1 MSKLAVLSSGP
12 GAALGASVAVIAVIG
27 GVAYFGGAFKP
38 ERASEALAVPAA
50 QIVPEVV
57 AVPDVEPL
65 LEVKPEAP
73 RFDVVRVET
82 SGAAMIAG
90 RAQAG
95 STVAIRL
102 NDDVVAEAKADAT
115 GNFAS
120 FVTLPESADA
130 RILTL
135 DVQGGAIGMEQVIIA
150 PIETARVEPVVPV
163 VPVPEPKPGTSEA
176 IQEQPEPE
184 IIAAVEPPK
193 APLVML
199 ATNEGIRV
207 LQAPDAPKPDAM
219 TALLGSISYDS
230 AGDVALA
237 GRGAGEFVRVYLDNK
252 PVVTSQIGQSGDW
265 QADLPSVDTGIYTLR
280 VDELNAAGAVVTRV
294 ETPFKRE
301 AADVLE
307 AASQPEKPVQ
317 AITVQP
323 GATLWAIAQER
334 YGSGTLYARVVEA
347 NADVIRDPDLIYPG
361 QVFSIPD

>member
-38 ERASEALAVPAA
+38 EPASEVLSVPAA

-102 NDDVVAEAKADAT
+102 NDNVVAEAKADAT

-163 VPVPEPKPGTSEA
+163 PEPEPETSEA
-176 IQEQPEPE
+176 MQEQPEPE
-184 IIAAVEPPK
+184 SIAAVEPPK

-199 ATNEGIRV
+199 ATNEGVRI

-265 QADLPSVDTGIYTLR
+265 QAELPSVDTGIYTLR
-280 VDELNAAGAVVTRV
+280 VDELNKA
-294 ETPFKRE
+294 
-301 AADVLE
+301 
-307 AASQPEKPVQ
+307 
-317 AITVQP
+317 
-323 GATLWAIAQER
+323 
-334 YGSGTLYARVVEA
+334 
-347 NADVIRDPDLIYPG
+347 
-361 QVFSIPD
+361 

>member
-38 ERASEALAVPAA
+38 EPASEVLSVPAV

-102 NDDVVAEAKADAT
+102 NDNVVAEAKADAT

-163 VPVPEPKPGTSEA
+163 PEPEPETSEA
-176 IQEQPEPE
+176 MQEQPEPE
-184 IIAAVEPPK
+184 SIAAVEPPK

-199 ATNEGIRV
+199 ATNEGVRI

-265 QADLPSVDTGIYTLR
+265 QAELPSVDTGIYTLR
-280 VDELNAAGAVVTRV
+280 VDELNEAGAVVTRV

-307 AASQPEKPVQ
+307 AASQPDKPVQ